1 MAISTAVNAA
11 AAVPP
16 ASSHSASSAL
26 HENTPD
32 ALVMAAAGTAVT
44 GSASAGPGSGRAGL
58 DGSCEAAR
66 FWPVNRTTSP
76 GYTRSGWAIS
86 WFWG

>member
-1 MAISTAVNAA
+1 MAISAAVNAA

-32 ALVMAAAGTAVT
+32 ALVIVAAGTAVS
-44 GSASAGPGSGRAGL
+44 GSAPASPDQGGLGWTGPARGLGTGR
-58 DGSCEAAR
+58 
-66 FWPVNRTTSP
+66 
-76 GYTRSGWAIS
+76 
-86 WFWG
+86 